1 MGIKDQL
8 ILAYS
13 GSLNAYTPGNKN
25 NWLNWVKGLFWTY
38 HHDTVDNSTR
48 SGYYLIKAVRIL
60 KDKYNVHAD
69 ELNIQLWGSID
80 PINRKQVISE
90 GVEAYFEF
98 DSYMDK
104 QKSLRKLEAA
114 TILFLPL
121 EKSNKKGCK
130 TLFIPGKLFEYIKT
144 GKPILALAEPS
155 DCRNIL
161 EKSGLGICV
170 QPDDPEKI
178 AQTLENIIRNRNIL
192 DAYKPQSDYISTFT
206 FENKTAE
213 LAAVFNQLIVK

>member
-1 MGIKDQL
+1 MGIKNQL
-8 ILAYS
+8 VLAYS
-13 GSLNAYTPGNKN
+13 GSLNAFTPGNKS
-25 NWLNWVKGLFWTY
+25 NWWKWVKGLFWTY
-38 HHDTVDNSTR
+38 NHDTVDHSTR

-60 KDKYNVHAD
+60 KEKYKVQAD

-80 PINRKQVISE
+80 PINRAQVISE
-90 GVEAYFEF
+90 GVEAYFSI

-104 QKSLRKLEAA
+104 QKSLSKLEAA
-114 TILFLPL
+114 SILFLPL
-121 EKSNKKGCK
+121 EKSNKKGSK
-130 TLFIPGKLFEYIKT
+130 TLFIPGKLFEYIHT
-144 GKPILALAEPS
+144 GKPILALAEDS
-155 DCRNIL
+155 DCRSIL

-178 AQTLENIIRNRNIL
+178 AQTLENIIRNRDVL
-192 DAYKPQSDYISTFT
+192 DAYKPQTDYISTFT

>member
-1 MGIKDQL
+1 MGIKNQL

-13 GSLNAYTPGNKN
+13 GSLNAYTPENKLK
-25 NWLNWVKGLFWTY
+25 WLNRIKGFFWTY
-38 HHDTVDNSTR
+38 HHDTVDDSTR

-60 KDKYNVHAD
+60 KEKYQIQSD

-80 PINRKQVISE
+80 PVNQKQVLSE
-90 GVEAYFEF
+90 GVQEYFEF
-98 DSYMDK
+98 GSYMDK
-104 QKSLRKLEAA
+104 QNSLKKLEAA
-114 TILFLPL
+114 SILFLPL
-121 EKSNKKGCK
+121 EKSNRKGFK

-144 GKPILALAEPS
+144 GKPILALAEAS
-155 DCRNIL
+155 DCRTIL
-161 EKSGLGICV
+161 ERSGLGICV

-178 AQTLENIIRNRNIL
+178 AQVLENIIRKREIL
-192 DAYKPQSDYISTFT
+192 EAYKPQSDYISTFT